1 VLQPSP
7 PSSNSEPRQRR
18 PSDGDFRLLAD
29 AYDEHAPAIFR
40 YLLAKTG
47 SVDRAEDLTQD
58 VFLAALTAAP
68 RLQLGQRTLLP
79 WLYVV
84 AARRH
89 ADDRRRSHREA
100 RCVSLDEAM
109 SIAAPE
115 PQLDPRAIALVTD
128 GIRSLPPTQRRI
140 CLMRLFEGRPY
151 AEIEE
156 EVAAT
161 ASACR
166 MHLVRG
172 LRKLRLALEE
182 AGLGAMVLPLLCL
195 EDAVVGLVM

>member
-1 VLQPSP
+1 VPQPSLSP
-7 PSSNSEPRQRR
+7 SNSERRQRQG
-18 PSDGDFRLLAD
+18 SDRDSRLVAD
-29 AYDEHAPAIFR
+29 AYGEHAPAIFR

-68 RLQLGQRTLLP
+68 RLQLGQGTLLP

-100 RCVSLDEAM
+100 RCVSLDEAT
-109 SIAAPE
+109 SVPAPE
-115 PQLDPRAIALVTD
+115 PEYDARAIALVTD
-128 GIRSLPPTQRRI
+128 GIRALPPTQRRI
-140 CLMRLFEGRPY
+140 CLMRLFQGRPY

-156 EVAAT
+156 EIAAT
-161 ASACR
+161 APACR
-166 MHLVRG
+166 MHLARG
-172 LRKLRLALEE
+172 LRKLRLALEA
-182 AGLGAMVLPLLCL
+182 AGLGTIVIALL
-195 EDAVVGLVM
+195 DAAFGFV